1 MNCMWRRCKVMKASF
16 VDCLQPHSLNAPHLN
31 PNRLLWHA
39 HCLVLFLLTCQT
51 PVSLSKG
58 LIKIYRSNAIKTD
71 IKHIQKGCIQIVSRQ
86 KVKTWLIYYYCYC
99 YYFELMRFQYK
110 GIPPAATGKQ
120 KQKQT
125 QREEHAIV
133 CVCTNHI
140 ICDHLGPLT
149 LWFINVD
156 LCVKREEWFDLKGWL
171 LLLFLVLFFV
181 SLMNKAVRSG
191 TW

>member
-1 MNCMWRRCKVMKASF
+1 MKASF
-16 VDCLQPHSLNAPHLN
+16 VDCLQPHSLNAPHLI
-31 PNRLLWHA
+31 PNQLPWYA

-110 GIPPAATGKQ
+110 GIPPAVTGKQ

-149 LWFINVD
+149 L
-156 LCVKREEWFDLKGWL
+156 
-171 LLLFLVLFFV
+171 
-181 SLMNKAVRSG
+181 
-191 TW
+191 

>member
-1 MNCMWRRCKVMKASF
+1 MHHILSQIGSCSM
-16 VDCLQPHSLNAPHLN
+16 PT
-31 PNRLLWHA
+31 
-39 HCLVLFLLTCQT
+39 VLYFFLLTRQT

-110 GIPPAATGKQ
+110 GIPPADTGKQ

-149 LWFINVD
+149 L
-156 LCVKREEWFDLKGWL
+156 
-171 LLLFLVLFFV
+171 
-181 SLMNKAVRSG
+181 
-191 TW
+191 